1 MPKYYL
7 QHYGF
12 VGDDESYL
20 AHHGIEGMRWGK
32 RNGPPYPLS
41 DAKHD
46 KVVEKSK
53 KESNGNI
60 AGKSELTKD
69 LPDKKKQKL
78 IKMIKRGDQDKVKI
92 KYTESEQ
99 KAVDEAS
106 KYGFKSDKLQ
116 YLECGGLHFNKTLKF
131 GDNDHRLSVQSRVPE
146 KPEFDFES
154 ISKAADKYASNY
166 KKIRDDVIK
175 LAKKSGLY
183 EYMIDNMEKPGEVV
197 WDDYS
202 SILDGKGDAISMST
216 WAFFDGSQEFWYFPK
231 TGKIRIGEA
240 WS

>member
-46 KVVEKSK
+46 KVVGKKS
-53 KESNGNI
+53 N
-60 AGKSELTKD
+60 LTKD

-78 IKMIKRGDQDKVKI
+78 LKMIKRGDYDKVKI
-92 KYTESEQ
+92 KYTDEEQ

-106 KYGFKSDKLQ
+106 KYGFKSDKAN
-116 YLECGGLHFNKTLKF
+116 YLKYNELRFDKTLKF
-131 GDNDHRLSVQSRVPE
+131 GDTNHNLTVQSRVLE
-146 KPEFDFES
+146 KPEFNWES
-154 ISKAADKYASNY
+154 ISKASDKYASNY
-166 KKIRDDVIK
+166 KKIREDVIK

-183 EYMIDNMEKPGEVV
+183 EHMTDNYYKPGEVV
-197 WDDYS
+197 WDEYS
-202 SILDGKGDAISMST
+202 YIGDGKGDAISMST
-216 WAFFDGSQEFWYFPK
+216 WAYYDGTQEFWYFPK
-231 TGKIRIGEA
+231 TDKIRIGDA
-240 WS
+240 SS